1 MISNTWYVNSDGERA
16 LNADNANKH
25 SSKQKRFT
33 YTYANTKSQQNIN
46 FKIKNSLSATRA
58 PM

>member
-1 MISNTWYVNSDGERA
+1 MISNMWYVNSGGERA

-25 SSKQKRFT
+25 SSKEKRFT
-33 YTYANTKSQQNIN
+33 YTYANIKSQENIN
-46 FKIKNSLSATRA
+46 FKIKNSLSATQA

>member
-1 MISNTWYVNSDGERA
+1 MISNMWYVNSDGEQA

-33 YTYANTKSQQNIN
+33 YNHANTKSQQNTN
-46 FKIKNSLSATRA
+46 FKMKNGLSATRA

>member
-1 MISNTWYVNSDGERA
+1 MISNMWYVNSDGERA

-25 SSKQKRFT
+25 SSKHKRFT

-46 FKIKNSLSATRA
+46 FKIKNSPSAARA
-58 PM
+58 PV